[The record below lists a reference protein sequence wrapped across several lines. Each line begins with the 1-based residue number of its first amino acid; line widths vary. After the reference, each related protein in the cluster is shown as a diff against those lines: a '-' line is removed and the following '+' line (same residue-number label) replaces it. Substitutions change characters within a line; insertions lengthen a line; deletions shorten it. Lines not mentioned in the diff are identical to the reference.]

1 MTFLSSRALRLATR
15 GLAGGALALA
25 TTASP
30 AYAHSAFLGSD
41 PEPGAR
47 IEQSPAKVAL
57 RFTEPLERKL
67 SKAKLVAVDS
77 GDPLPAEV
85 SAPSSKELAL
95 VPGAPLRRG
104 AYRVEWHTVST
115 LDGHALEG
123 SFSFGVGAAAAGG
136 EHTFEES
143 PLARGGWLR
152 VLSRAVMYAAL
163 LLFVGA
169 LLLDALLRSGG
180 RLSGWLVPAGAPGE
194 AELLRRARAVTVDS
208 GLVAAAAAAAAAVAD
223 AADAAGSLSGSGLS
237 DYLLGGVPGL
247 ARVATVVMVTVA
259 ALLAA
264 GGWRLAAAPAA
275 AALLAVAASGH
286 AASAEPR
293 APAILTDWVHLL
305 AAAAWLGGIA
315 LIVIVWWTRVRGSG
329 RAARLFAARQ
339 VLPAFGRVAVP
350 AFILVAST
358 GAVSALVQL
367 GHLQALWQTAYGRVL
382 LAKIALVALIAAA
395 SYTHALR
402 LRPRLLAANPH
413 PNERVERRHWRLLRS
428 EPFLGAAVVA
438 AVAFLVAF
446 PLPPRQLGEAD
457 EAAAAERPC
466 DPCPLPR
473 PAADEL
479 AVAEHAGSRLVAAWL
494 RSSGGRLSGTVRVQ
508 DIEDEPVRA
517 RATVVGA
524 RQTTCGPGCWRFSLR
539 ASGAPLA
546 VALRERGRRYIAR
559 LPTGWSAGGSR
570 RARRLLARTQRTM
583 SRLRSMR
590 ELETVTSGPGAFA
603 RTVYRLRAPDRFAY
617 VTNNGAESV
626 VVGRRQWFRE
636 PGIDWRRQR
645 YGGGGPAFRT
655 RSWFRWTPYAQDV
668 RLLRDDGR
676 RAELALMDPGT
687 PIWLRLTVDL
697 GTMRTVRE
705 RMIATGHFMTR
716 RYLDFD
722 GSVVVRPPTGR

>member
-1 MTFLSSRALRLATR
+1 MTLLSPRALRLATR
-15 GLAGGALALA
+15 GLAGAALALA
-25 TTASP
+25 AAASP

-47 IEQSPAKVAL
+47 IEQSPARVSL

-95 VPGAPLRRG
+95 VPSAPLRRG

-123 SFSFGVGAAAAGG
+123 SFSFGLGAAAAGG
-136 EHTFEES
+136 DHTLEES
-143 PLARGGWLR
+143 PLARGGWFR

-169 LLLDALLRSGG
+169 LLLDALLRSGA
-180 RLSGWLVPAGAPGE
+180 RVSGWLVPTGAAGE
-194 AELLRRARAVTVDS
+194 AALLRRARAVTLDS
-208 GLVAAAAAAAAAVAD
+208 GLIAAAAAAVAAVAD

-247 ARVATVVMVTVA
+247 GRVATVLLVTIA

-264 GGWRLAAAPAA
+264 RGWRVGAVPAA

-293 APAILTDWVHLL
+293 ALAIMTDWVHLL

-315 LIVIVWWTRVRGSG
+315 LIVIVWWASIWNGGRTVRLY
-329 RAARLFAARQ
+329 AARE
-339 VLPAFGRVAVP
+339 VLPAFGRVALP

-367 GHLQALWQTAYGRVL
+367 GQLQALWQTAYGRVL
-382 LAKIALVALIAAA
+382 LAKVALVALIAAA

-402 LRPRLLAANPH
+402 LRPRLVAANPH
-413 PNERVERRHWRLLRS
+413 PEERIERRHWRLLRS
-428 EPFLGAAVVA
+428 EPLLGAAVVV

-479 AVAEHAGSRLVAAWL
+479 SVAEHAGSRLVAAWL
-494 RSSGGRLSGTVRVQ
+494 RRRGDRLSGTVRVLG
-508 DIEDEPVRA
+508 IRDEPVHA

-524 RQTTCGPGCWRFSLR
+524 RQSSCGPGCWRFSLR
-539 ASGAPLA
+539 ASGEPLE
-546 VALRERGRRYIAR
+546 VAMRERGRRYVAR
-559 LPTGWSAGGSR
+559 LPTRWSQGSSR
-570 RARRLLARTQRTM
+570 RARRMLARTQRTM

-590 ELETVTSGPGAFA
+590 ELETVTSAPGAFA
-603 RTVYRLRAPDRFAY
+603 RTVYRLQAPNRFSY
-617 VTNNGAESV
+617 VTNGGVEST
-626 VVGRRQWFRE
+626 VVGGRQWFRE
-636 PGIDWRRQR
+636 PGSDWRGQR
-645 YGGGGPAFRT
+645 YGGGGPPFRT
-655 RSWFRWTPYAQDV
+655 RSWFRWTPYAQEV

-676 RAELALMDPGT
+676 RMELALMDPGT
-687 PIWLRLTVDL
+687 PVWLRLTVDL

-705 RMIATGHFMTR
+705 RMIATAHFMTR
-716 RYLDFD
+716 RYLDFNRP
-722 GSVVVRPPTGR
+722 VVVRPPDPQ